1 MAMLWDGCEIPFFS
15 LKTKEVT
22 TMGMKKFSM
31 KQMLW
36 DKMVVKTIRGIL
48 KLLGLKK

>member
-1 MAMLWDGCEIPFFS
+1 MLWDGREIPFFS
-15 LKTKEVT
+15 LTLEVT